1 MAACPVRTAGAG
13 SQSRRAIVV
22 LGPGPLGDEITA
34 MDASDGWLGMVIV
47 ANANGGVLTGEWL
60 VAVVPFTEER

>member
-1 MAACPVRTAGAG
+1 
-13 SQSRRAIVV
+13 
-22 LGPGPLGDEITA
+22 